1 MTRAARGYAVAE
13 PLRQECLEE
22 VREEQRMS
30 GKKEELTMK
39 YGIAEIA
46 RIAMTNPFAM
56 CRGDRGLVEGLA
68 EAARPRHGR
77 LRPPDA
83 Q

>member
-1 MTRAARGYAVAE
+1 
-13 PLRQECLEE
+13 
-22 VREEQRMS
+22 MS